1 MNTLRSLLQ
10 DADPLRHET
19 PRLEAERERVRL
31 EMLRTAAARQEHG
44 VRRGRPTFVAAFAVV
59 MVCVVA
65 VGYRAWVGG
74 TTTLLAAVRFEVRL
88 AEAQPMPGLIV
99 AQVTNSDQ
107 LVYLHPEVVVT
118 NDDIAQSW
126 VVRNG
131 PAEFGVAVQF
141 LPSGA
146 DRMRQATKTHVGRP
160 VAILVDGS
168 VAMAPVVRG
177 PISES
182 AVISGRY
189 TQAEAERIAHGINRR

>member
-19 PRLEAERERVRL
+19 PRLDAERERIRL
-31 EMLRTAAARQEHG
+31 AILNSTTESPRRSRRARLTVASALALVMLS
-44 VRRGRPTFVAAFAVV
+44 
-59 MVCVVA
+59 VVA
-65 VGYRAWVGG
+65 LGYRVWVGG

-88 AEAQPMPGLIV
+88 AEVQPMPGLTV
-99 AQVTNSDQ
+99 AQVTDSDQ
-107 LVYLHPEVVVT
+107 LIYLHPEAVVT

-126 VVRNG
+126 TVQNG
-131 PAEFGVAVQF
+131 AGEFEVTVQF

-146 DRMRQATKTHVGRP
+146 DRMRQATKGHLGRP
-160 VAILVDGS
+160 VAILIDGS
-168 VAMAPVVRG
+168 VAMAPIVRA

-189 TQAEAERIAHGINRR
+189 TQAEAQRIADGISKR